1 MKRYILIVVVSIASS
16 MLFHCFLLWIL
27 WTLNEKPEVAA
38 VVIADCTMLFLFG
51 IIFNGIVYES

>member
-27 WTLNEKPEVAA
+27 WTLNTKPDVLA
-38 VVIADCTMLFLFG
+38 VVIADCTMLFIFG
-51 IIFNGIVYES
+51 ILFKGIVYER